1 MYFERDTWLC
11 TGFRR
16 PLLLFTKFSDQS
28 GNSPLDSSSANP
40 SSLPPISIAERMAS
54 LAGYSSTPGVDTPGL
69 DTPGMPGP
77 DTPGLS
83 TPGQGQ
89 GTPAVQPPSV
99 GLAENSSFCS
109 SGSSSSSLC
118 STCMSNTANSS
129 SSTGSNNCKYT
140 PSQGYSGSVNESFDF
155 ECSPPESNTLEE
167 NASEQETVGG
177 QEEQA
182 EEGAPFEEPM
192 VVEGE
197 LPQPVYSDELEPN
210 YPPFYVSGDEEEL
223 LQNGIAQDG
232 ESSEWIPLA
241 VENIYPDPEQ
251 AGIENQDSP
260 LGIDQP
266 LQDVEF
272 HPLPNG
278 SDSQFDQDDS
288 LDQPDLNYS
297 PGQLVQEN
305 SPEQLV
311 QDSTPEQLVQDSYTE
326 QFVGDSYP
334 EQSVQENSPEQ
345 LVQDST
351 PEQLV
356 QDSYTEQFAQDSF
369 PEQSVQEDSPEQLVQ
384 DSTPEQLVQ
393 DSYTERFVEN
403 SNPEQSVQE
412 KSPEQLVQ
420 ACCPEQ
426 LGLDSSAGQLVQD
439 SSPEQ
444 SAQNSLPK
452 QSVQDS

>member
-1 MYFERDTWLC
+1 M
-11 TGFRR
+11 
-16 PLLLFTKFSDQS
+16 
-28 GNSPLDSSSANP
+28 
-40 SSLPPISIAERMAS
+40 
-54 LAGYSSTPGVDTPGL
+54 
-69 DTPGMPGP
+69 
-77 DTPGLS
+77 
-83 TPGQGQ
+83 
-89 GTPAVQPPSV
+89 
-99 GLAENSSFCS
+99 
-109 SGSSSSSLC
+109 
-118 STCMSNTANSS
+118 
-129 SSTGSNNCKYT
+129 
-140 PSQGYSGSVNESFDF
+140 
-155 ECSPPESNTLEE
+155 
-167 NASEQETVGG
+167 GG

-182 EEGAPFEEPM
+182 EEGVPFEEPM

-272 HPLPNG
+272 NPLPNG
-278 SDSQFDQDDS
+278 SHSQFDQDDS

-326 QFVGDSYP
+326 QFV
-334 EQSVQENSPEQ
+334 
-345 LVQDST
+345 
-351 PEQLV
+351 
-356 QDSYTEQFAQDSF
+356 
-369 PEQSVQEDSPEQLVQ
+369 ED
-384 DSTPEQLVQ
+384 
-393 DSYTERFVEN
+393 
-403 SNPEQSVQE
+403 SNPEQSAQE

-420 ACCPEQ
+420 DCYPEQ
-426 LGLDSSAGQLVQD
+426 LGLDNSAGQLVQD

-444 SAQNSLPK
+444 S
-452 QSVQDS
+452 VQDS